1 MTTFTSDVIVHNMM
15 VQARKEAR
23 PTRHRYRYLRRM
35 LDNAD
40 SSFGKRVTRK
50 HVISVLSP
58 SELRLLH
65 LGSTVATILAEY
77 RAIEEKRL

>member
-1 MTTFTSDVIVHNMM
+1 MIAFTSDVIVHNMM

-23 PTRHRYRYLRRM
+23 PKRHRYRYLRRAFE
-35 LDNAD
+35 NAN

-65 LGSTVATILAEY
+65 LGGTVSTILAEY
-77 RAIEEKRL
+77 RAFEEKGP